1 MLRRRQVVWAS
12 VGGALVLAVGSAVA
26 EGGFRRYWR
35 LKQDVRTLEER
46 NAKLA
51 QDNARLRREVEALR
65 NDPVAL
71 ERAVREELGYVK
83 PGEVIFDVEEP

>member
-1 MLRRRQVVWAS
+1 MVV
-12 VGGALVLAVGSAVA
+12 ALALAVGSAAA

-51 QDNARLRREVEALR
+51 QDNAKLRREVEALR
-65 NDPVAL
+65 GDRAAL
-71 ERAVREELGYVK
+71 ERAAREELGYVK
-83 PGEVIFDVEEP
+83 PGEVVFDVEEP

>member
-12 VGGALVLAVGSAVA
+12 VGVALVLAVSSAVA

-35 LKQDVRTLEER
+35 LQQDVRTLEER

>member
-1 MLRRRQVVWAS
+1 MVRRRQVVWAS

>member
-1 MLRRRQVVWAS
+1 MPRRRQVVWAS
-12 VGGALVLAVGSAVA
+12 VVVALVLAVGSAAA

-35 LKQDVRTLEER
+35 LEKDVKTLEAR

-65 NDPVAL
+65 DDSRAL
-71 ERAVREELGYVK
+71 ERAAREELGYVRL
-83 PGEVIFDVEEP
+83 GELVFDVEER

>member
-1 MLRRRQVVWAS
+1 MARRRQVLWGS
-12 VGGALVLAVGSAVA
+12 VVVALVLAVGSAAA

-46 NAKLA
+46 NARLA

-65 NDPVAL
+65 DDPQAL
-71 ERAVREELGYVK
+71 ERAAREELGYVR
-83 PGEVIFDVEEP
+83 PGELVFDVEAP